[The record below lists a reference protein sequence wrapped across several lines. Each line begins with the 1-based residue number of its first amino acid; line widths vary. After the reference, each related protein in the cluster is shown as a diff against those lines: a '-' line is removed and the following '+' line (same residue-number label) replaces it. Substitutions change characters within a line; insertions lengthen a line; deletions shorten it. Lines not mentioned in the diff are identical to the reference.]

1 MNRPIVID
9 GRVALGVALSVAL
22 FALVNLVQGSQLP
35 APQQPAPAAQT
46 AAEGIPAGAVLA
58 FNLSTC
64 PAGWSEVPEA
74 RGRYIV
80 GLTTGGTLSQTVGT
94 ALTNGENRPVGQHT
108 HTVTD
113 PGHNHGVVDPGHGH
127 TVVLNDPG
135 HTHTAVDLGHTH
147 TVPNIW
153 LDSGGDDTLDGVTGK
168 SLDSGSRTSNT
179 GFANIVV
186 SPATTG
192 ITATINSG
200 FTGISLQSATT
211 GLSVQNAG
219 LVPGTNAPYLQ
230 LLICIKQ

>member
-9 GRVALGVALSVAL
+9 GRVALGAALSVAL

-46 AAEGIPAGAVLA
+46 ASEGIPAGAVLA
-58 FNLSTC
+58 FNLTTC
-64 PAGWSEVPEA
+64 PAGWSEVPQA

-80 GLTTGGTLSQTVGT
+80 GLTPGGTLSQTVGT
-94 ALTNGENRPVGQHT
+94 ALANGENRPVGQHT

-113 PGHNHGVVDPGHGH
+113 PGHNHAVVDPGHGH
-127 TVVLNDPG
+127 TVVITDPG
-135 HTHTAVDLGHTH
+135 HTHTAIDTGHTH
-147 TVPNIW
+147 DVANIW
-153 LDSGGDDTLDGVTGK
+153 LRSGSNDTLDGVSGK
-168 SLDSGSRTSNT
+168 PLDSGTRTST
-179 GFANIVV
+179 VGVANITV

-200 FTGISLQSATT
+200 FTGIALQSSTT